1 MTLSAEEWAVE
12 AQKRRD
18 AQRPKET
25 KKRSGRTP
33 EAKVKTEI
41 DAYLKKIGAINI
53 RTNAGSWQDE
63 TGHWIMGAKAGTAD
77 HTVCLPGSLSGGR
90 ACFAA
95 VEDKSAKGVLS
106 EAQKRYKARVE
117 SLGGIYIEARSVEDV
132 RAALIA
138 EFGEQAVLLVEGKIK
153 VSRIRTP

>member
-25 KKRSGRTP
+25 TKRKGKTP
-33 EAKVKTEI
+33 EAKVKAEI

-63 TGHWIMGAKAGTAD
+63 AGHWIMGAKAGTAD
-77 HTVCLPGSLSGGR
+77 NI
-90 ACFAA
+90 ACIAGAFVAIEA
-95 VEDKSAKGVLS
+95 KSAKGTPS
-106 EAQKRYKARVE
+106 DAQQRFQARVE
-117 SLGGIYIEARSVEDV
+117 ALGGLYILARSRDDV
-132 RAALIA
+132 RAALVA
-138 EFGEQAVLLVEGKIK
+138 RFGEEMVRGWEQAKK
-153 VSRIRTP
+153 V